1 MTPYLRQHQ
10 PARAQFRSPRRKR
23 PTGLIVLHTAESVL
37 DTVGPDT
44 GAENV
49 ARFIRHRDTPG
60 SYHDLVDSDSLL
72 HLVAY
77 GDEAFQDG
85 TGSNPFALS
94 IAWALKAADWS
105 RLTPKKRAAFLAQ
118 GAAAFAR
125 QQRWLAAHGYPTT
138 PLRRVT
144 KAEADRGLPGFIAHG
159 TRDPDRRTDPG
170 ADFPWQEWFAA
181 CTPYVQEDDDMTPA
195 EKLLLSQ
202 VAADVTEIKEA
213 LAALVRPRRQDKVD
227 HDPNAVD
234 LGDILTKIETET
246 P

>member
-1 MTPYLRQHQ
+1 MTPYLREHE
-10 PARAQFRSPRRKR
+10 PARSQYRSPRRKR
-23 PTGLIVLHTAESVL
+23 PSGLIVIHTAESVR
-37 DTVGPDT
+37 DSIGPDT

-49 ARFIRHRDTPG
+49 ARFIRDRKTPG

-94 IAWALKAADWS
+94 ISFALSAKDWP
-105 RLTPKKRAAFLAQ
+105 RLTPAKRAAFLAQ
-118 GAAAFAR
+118 GAAAFAC
-125 QQRWLAAHGYPTT
+125 QQRWLTTHGYPTT
-138 PLRRVT
+138 PLRRIT
-144 KAEADRGLPGFIAHG
+144 KAESDRGLPGFIAHG
-159 TRDPDRRTDPG
+159 TRDPGRRTDPG
-170 ADFPWQEWFAA
+170 AGFPWSEWFAA
-181 CTPYVQEDDDMTPA
+181 CAAYVQEDNDMTPA

-202 VAADVTEIKEA
+202 VAQDVAEVKA
-213 LAALVRPRRQDKVD
+213 LLTALVRPRDRDKVD
-227 HDPNAVD
+227 HDPHAVD